1 MISTDHTTMTTT
13 EFIPVSQK
21 TYEEISDL
29 KGPGRTFDEIIA
41 NLVEQAKKQQL
52 EDDVEAIL
60 ARNRFVEI

>member
-1 MISTDHTTMTTT
+1 MYLNSVDQ
-13 EFIPVSQK
+13 V
-21 TYEEISDL
+21 
-29 KGPGRTFDEIIA
+29 DEIIA

>member
-1 MISTDHTTMTTT
+1 MISIDHTLMTTT

-21 TYEEISDL
+21 TYEEILDL
-29 KGPGRTFDEIIA
+29 KGPNRTFDEIIA

-52 EDDVEAIL
+52 ENDVEAIL